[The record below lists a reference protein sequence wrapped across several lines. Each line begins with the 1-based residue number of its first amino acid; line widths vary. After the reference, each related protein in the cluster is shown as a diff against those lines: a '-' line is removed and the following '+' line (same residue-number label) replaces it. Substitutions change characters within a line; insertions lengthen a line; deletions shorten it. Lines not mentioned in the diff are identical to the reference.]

1 MKSLMICAAL
11 ARRFCRRRA
20 DAVTFKRPDC
30 SAYSASLKPGRLCVL
45 ETRRIWK
52 EANFA
57 ALQKTGLTFV
67 YMARPDPKAASPE
80 AQKAIEKRV
89 EGSFVLRF
97 SVKADGTVYDV
108 QTVEV
113 TEGIQPLAKLWAN
126 TIAQWTFSKTSQ
138 AGHGRR
144 VSTHIYV
151 FNRRRRTCTRLAGQT
166 LSAHDPEQ
174 QRNADRE
181 SRER

>member
-1 MKSLMICAAL
+1 MKSLMFCAAL
-11 ARRFCRRRA
+11 ALA
-20 DAVTFKRPDC
+20 SVASAQTAVTFKRPDC

-80 AQKAIEKRV
+80 AQKAMEKKV

-97 SVKADGTVYDV
+97 SVKTDGTVYDV

-113 TEGIQPLAKLWAN
+113 TEGIQPVAKLWAN
-126 TIAQWTFSKTSQ
+126 TIGQWTFSKTSQ
-138 AGHGRR
+138 PVTGVEFRRIYMYSTEDDEPAHG
-144 VSTHIYV
+144 SQDKH
-151 FNRRRRTCTRLAGQT
+151 
-166 LSAHDPEQ
+166 
-174 QRNADRE
+174 
-181 SRER
+181 